1 MNVSRE
7 LVWFKSSYSDA
18 EGSACVEVAHSWFK
32 SSYSD
37 SEGSA
42 CVEVARDWRK
52 STHGDDEGSNC
63 VEVAACPT
71 TIHVRD
77 SKCPAD
83 PHLSFRPDAFTAFL
97 DTIR

>member
-1 MNVSRE
+1 MSDE
-7 LVWFKSSYSDA
+7 LMWFTSSYSDTEGGDCVEVALAWHKSSYSDD
-18 EGSACVEVAHSWFK
+18 EGSA
-32 SSYSD
+32 
-37 SEGSA
+37 
-42 CVEVARDWRK
+42 
-52 STHGDDEGSNC
+52 C

-83 PHLSFRPDAFTAFL
+83 PHLRFRPDAFTAFL